1 MITTS
6 RGVNRIYTTSFD
18 RKIKVCV
25 KLNINN
31 LPFFSHQVDAT
42 SWFSKPEKKV
52 KMWNYKKISLQGNAG
67 PSQETALCR
76 TREGLARDGEA
87 STQGI
92 DTIWSHELQTSQ
104 YFELLFDQ

>member
-1 MITTS
+1 M
-6 RGVNRIYTTSFD
+6 
-18 RKIKVCV
+18 
-25 KLNINN
+25 
-31 LPFFSHQVDAT
+31 
-42 SWFSKPEKKV
+42 
-52 KMWNYKKISLQGNAG
+52 ISLQGNAG

-76 TREGLARDGEA
+76 TREGLAREGLARDGEA